1 MKTRAVL
8 GSIFASVAVLIV
20 GWQAGDAV
28 IASNAATTSEASGSN
43 DTSGTTATA
52 GESTNGT
59 TGGSATTTDGT
70 YTGSSVSTRYGN
82 VQVSV
87 TVSGGKITDVTALQL
102 TNAEGRSVQISNQAA
117 PILRSEVIAAQ
128 SANVANVSGATFTS
142 DAYLTSVQSAL
153 DQAAA

>member
-28 IASNAATTSEASGSN
+28 IASNTATTSEASG
-43 DTSGTTATA
+43 TSGSTAT
-52 GESTNGT
+52 TNDST
-59 TGGSATTTDGT
+59 TGGATSGSATTTDGT

-87 TVSGGKITDVTALQL
+87 TVSGGAITDVTALQL
-102 TNAEGRSVQISNQAA
+102 TSAEGRSVQISNQAA

-128 SANVANVSGATFTS
+128 SADVANVSGATFTS
-142 DAYLTSVQSAL
+142 DAYLSSVQSAL